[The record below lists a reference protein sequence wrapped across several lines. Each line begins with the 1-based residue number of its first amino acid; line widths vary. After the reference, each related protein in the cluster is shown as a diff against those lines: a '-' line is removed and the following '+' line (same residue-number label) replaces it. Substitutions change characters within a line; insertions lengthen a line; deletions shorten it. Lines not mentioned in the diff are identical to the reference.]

1 MITTTSL
8 ALDPAFTTRYPMS
21 PPPAAAQESMPV
33 QASTGAVAQ
42 TSGRLRVCYFTAGR
56 TGTYTQMVTAA
67 TAAAGATP
75 TLCRGCCYAVDPAT
89 GNLTSILAAW
99 ANNTAAWAGTG
110 VDTETLTAALN
121 LVAGTVYASAQLV
134 VTAAAAPN
142 LIGDVGQSTA
152 AALFLP
158 PIAVGGVAGLRYA
171 LLDGQTDLPAS
182 VTLASMTASA
192 NGVYARFQ

>member
-21 PPPAAAQESMPV
+21 PPPAAAQESMPI
-33 QASTGAVAQ
+33 QSSTGAVAQ

-99 ANNTAAWAGTG
+99 ANNTAAWSATG
-110 VDTETLTAALN
+110 VDTETFTGALN
-121 LVAGTVYASAQLV
+121 LVAGTVYASATIS
-134 VTAAAAPN
+134 VTAVGAAN
-142 LIGDVGQSTA
+142 LVGVVGQSVA
-152 AALFLP
+152 AAFYLP
-158 PIAVGGVAGLRYA
+158 SVAVGGVGGLRFA
-171 LLDGQTDLPAS
+171 LLDGQSDLPTS
-182 VTLASMTASA
+182 VTLASLTASA
-192 NGVYARFQ
+192 NGVYAQFQ